1 MKTSL
6 ETPSQLEYEE
16 GPITEALE
24 KQTIVPTDALL
35 WAAFGSILGSL
46 TLRVFGRR
54 HASLFVGQWAPTFL
68 LIAIYH
74 KLAKGLRAEKSAHE
88 IGSGI

>member
-6 ETPSQLEYEE
+6 ETPSRLEYEE

-24 KQTIVPTDALL
+24 KQTVVPTDALL
-35 WAAFGSILGSL
+35 WAAFASILGSL
-46 TLRVFGRR
+46 TLRLLGRR

-68 LIAIYH
+68 LVAIYH
-74 KLAKGLRAEKSAHE
+74 KLAKGLKAERAE
-88 IGSGI
+88 IGGGI